1 MPVAGELPPLCI
13 LSFNQQ
19 HYVLETLARQG
30 GQAVAGRQIHFFQDG
45 AVNTYSGVRYATDE
59 DIGEC
64 LRLREELLPESVLH
78 FSEANL
84 GICESFLRAET
95 FASLVPQ
102 LRQPIFSKTT

>member
-1 MPVAGELPPLCI
+1 MPVAGEWPPRCI
-13 LSFNQQ
+13 LSFNRP
-19 HYVLETLARQG
+19 HYATETLARQVG
-30 GQAVAGRQIHFFQDG
+30 GLAGRQIHFFQDG

-95 FASLVPQ
+95 FASPDS
-102 LRQPIFSKTT
+102 PS